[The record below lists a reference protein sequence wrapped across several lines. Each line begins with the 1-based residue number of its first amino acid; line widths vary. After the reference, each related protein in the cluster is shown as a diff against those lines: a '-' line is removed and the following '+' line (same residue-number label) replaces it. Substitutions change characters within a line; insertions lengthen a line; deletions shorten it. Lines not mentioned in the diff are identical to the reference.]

1 MNIWTPP
8 PPPKK
13 KERDFTKF
21 LTISDHFLAK
31 ISFVKLFFTP
41 PRLAVADKV
50 LSNCSTMLCDI
61 PLFSEYIED
70 SLDGQLTNQT
80 VRLFCQNN

>member
-1 MNIWTPP
+1 MVNLRRQPQHHPHRQKPLPSWLQ
-8 PPPKK
+8 KWSM
-13 KERDFTKF
+13 
-21 LTISDHFLAK
+21 LLA
-31 ISFVKLFFTP
+31 
-41 PRLAVADKV
+41 
-50 LSNCSTMLCDI
+50 LCDI